1 MNLLTKV
8 KNTWCPGC
16 GDFGI
21 LTAFQQAVLELVKE
35 KQIKLE
41 NIVIS
46 GGIGCHAKI
55 MDYLNLN
62 SFYSIHGR
70 VPPTLTGIKIANPN
84 LIPIGFSGD
93 GDSYDEGI
101 SHLIHT
107 AKRNSDITMLIHN
120 NQVFALTTGQ
130 FTATSPKNFKGVS
143 TPKGSIEEP
152 LNPIFLMLAS
162 GATFVARAFARDIP
176 KTKEIIKEAIKHKG
190 FSFVDI
196 LQPCVSFNDT
206 TEFYRK
212 RIYYLGKDYP
222 KNNLR
227 LAIEKSFKRSQ
238 KIPLGIFYQIKKP
251 TFEDSI

>member
-1 MNLLTKV
+1 MV
-8 KNTWCPGC
+8 V
-16 GDFGI
+16 
-21 LTAFQQAVLELVKE
+21 A
-35 KQIKLE
+35 
-41 NIVIS
+41 
-46 GGIGCHAKI
+46 GGIGCHSKI

-70 VPPTLTGIKIANPN
+70 VPSTLTGMKIANPN

-93 GDSYDEGI
+93 GDSYNEGI

-130 FTATSPKNFKGVS
+130 FTATSPKGFRGAS
-143 TPKGSIEEP
+143 APKGSIEEP

-162 GATFVARAFARDIP
+162 GATFAARAFARDIP

-227 LAIEKSFKRSQ
+227 LALEKSFERNR

-251 TFEDSI
+251 AFEELI